1 MFVNESQLLLP
12 LSDSS
17 ATISAFR
24 QFVLEAQQLQPS
36 ADNSTTLAKFF
47 EFVQNAQ
54 MVVIRPPASGPLPV
68 ADFRSFIGGAL
79 PIVVSNIKCMMP
91 RIAERAALAE
101 RWLVRHDLLQVA
113 NFGFVEDSW
122 TELMAWALAPA
133 THPETS
139 VKRQKAWLKAMG
151 LDEDICETM
160 ACIPQSQFVTD
171 DGVPD
176 LVLHF
181 DKSTVVV
188 EAKTG
193 SAEHPAPSSKK
204 WQTEAYGE
212 SVRRALNLPPEHKV
226 IVVFITPDRRLA
238 KDPEA
243 ILTTFIEFVIAL
255 CEALDSEQLPTDT
268 RSAYAMLFTHFLTQS
283 VPTSLNVA
291 AIISQ
296 LSTWSKQPDWLD
308 EDQLIMRKDELL
320 AAVDLLIPEHTQ

>member
-17 ATISAFR
+17 AAISAFR

-47 EFVQNAQ
+47 EFVKNAQ
-54 MVVIRPPASGPLPV
+54 MVVIRPPAIGPLPM

-79 PIVVSNIKCMMP
+79 PIVVSKIKCMMP
-91 RIAERAALAE
+91 RIAGRAELAQ
-101 RWLVRHDLLQVA
+101 RWIVRHDLLQVA

-151 LDEDICETM
+151 LDEDICETV

-204 WQTEAYGE
+204 WQTVAYRE
-212 SVRRALNLPPEHKV
+212 SVRRALNHAFSDTISSNQPECGSDNQPTFN
-226 IVVFITPDRRLA
+226 VVQTARLA
-238 KDPEA
+238 
-243 ILTTFIEFVIAL
+243 
-255 CEALDSEQLPTDT
+255 
-268 RSAYAMLFTHFLTQS
+268 R
-283 VPTSLNVA
+283 
-291 AIISQ
+291 
-296 LSTWSKQPDWLD
+296 
-308 EDQLIMRKDELL
+308 
-320 AAVDLLIPEHTQ
+320 